1 MQRYMNNTG
10 NTKKGNEFLTL
21 PETLEVVT
29 TKTISVLTTDVKT
42 RRLINVNKDTMEETQ
57 EPPNCT
63 KGIR

>member
-29 TKTISVLTTDVKT
+29 TKTISVLTMDVKT
-42 RRLINVNKDTMEETQ
+42 RRLINVNKDTMEET
-57 EPPNCT
+57 
-63 KGIR
+63 